1 MKPEEFAPLITVPTE
16 ENLAQ
21 INFAELFVKHEFKA
35 VMKIKM
41 QFFKWFEDLNKNII
55 KNNQKFLRKEKRRQM
70 FSSKSQ
76 QEENSKNSADDI
88 QMINTE
94 NMSVDGNELLKVYGQ
109 EEDMNFEED

>member
-1 MKPEEFAPLITVPTE
+1 
-16 ENLAQ
+16 
-21 INFAELFVKHEFKA
+21 
-35 VMKIKM
+35 
-41 QFFKWFEDLNKNII
+41 
-55 KNNQKFLRKEKRRQM
+55 M

-109 EEDMNFEED
+109 EEDMNFDED